1 MSGFRLPILRVTNGP
16 FTAWL
21 AQDRSVPVV
30 SLSWAWDGGTGLD
43 PEGGEGTASLLAG
56 LLSEGAG
63 ELNAT
68 AFADALRDQAIQ
80 LSFSA
85 DRDGFG
91 GGFRCLTDALPEAVR
106 LAALAMTAPRF
117 DAEAVERVRARAAA
131 AQRRSL
137 ETPRGLAGR
146 AFWQALF
153 PGHPSAREAGGTP
166 ESLAAITVEGIR
178 AARAAQLR
186 RGGLTIA
193 AAGDISPDRLA
204 PLLPALFGALP
215 EGTPPALPP
224 LPPPQ
229 RFGVRVIPFAGPQ
242 SQMLFGQAGLPVRDP
257 DWEAAQVMLRVLG
270 GGGFS
275 SRLME
280 EVRVRRGLTYGIGA
294 GFSVLMGEGL
304 ITGSVATEN
313 ARAGETLAVLRAE
326 WARMADG
333 GPTEA
338 EAADAVAFLAG
349 SLPLQLSDTRSIA
362 GTLLSLQQN
371 GRPMDWLD
379 RREERLRAITRER
392 LAAVARR
399 VLDPDGLSA
408 VVAGQPVGL

>member
-1 MSGFRLPILRVTNGP
+1 
-16 FTAWL
+16 
-21 AQDRSVPVV
+21 
-30 SLSWAWDGGTGLD
+30 
-43 PEGGEGTASLLAG
+43 
-56 LLSEGAG
+56 
-63 ELNAT
+63 
-68 AFADALRDQAIQ
+68 
-80 LSFSA
+80 
-85 DRDGFG
+85 
-91 GGFRCLTDALPEAVR
+91 
-106 LAALAMTAPRF
+106 
-117 DAEAVERVRARAAA
+117 
-131 AQRRSL
+131 
-137 ETPRGLAGR
+137 
-146 AFWQALF
+146 
-153 PGHPSAREAGGTP
+153 
-166 ESLAAITVEGIR
+166 
-178 AARAAQLR
+178 
-186 RGGLTIA
+186 
-193 AAGDISPDRLA
+193 
-204 PLLPALFGALP
+204 
-215 EGTPPALPP
+215 
-224 LPPPQ
+224 
-229 RFGVRVIPFAGPQ
+229 
-242 SQMLFGQAGLPVRDP
+242 
-257 DWEAAQVMLRVLG
+257 
-270 GGGFS
+270 
-275 SRLME
+275 ME